1 MPLAARTNPVSTA
14 RSLLAALA
22 VTAVG
27 LAAALASASPN
38 APADPPS
45 ESDRATVE
53 VWRLET
59 QHGQR
64 MELLEL
70 PVLDPAVFTGISP
83 YSAAQDAVRLPED
96 QRLE

>member
-1 MPLAARTNPVSTA
+1 MSHKPCTSPSPAVRALATVLALAAIGA
-14 RSLLAALA
+14 
-22 VTAVG
+22 
-27 LAAALASASPN
+27 AAALASASPK

-45 ESDRATVE
+45 ESDRVSVE
-53 VWRLET
+53 AWRQET

-83 YSAAQDAVRLPED
+83 YSAAQDAVRLPDD